1 MQKHRIS
8 ISKVLCFSRII
19 PLYIQVDIN
28 FTVKNETGNAKG
40 NITMPTK
47 PNMDSPIPIVNG
59 IKPIK
64 WINKTDFSKIG
75 LTAEIE

>member
-1 MQKHRIS
+1 
-8 ISKVLCFSRII
+8 
-19 PLYIQVDIN
+19 
-28 FTVKNETGNAKG
+28 
-40 NITMPTK
+40 MPTK